1 VALPGKLVLI
11 IEDEAALA
19 SSLAYHLR
27 ANGLSVLTATDGVSG
42 LRLAQREHPD
52 LIILDVMLPTMD
64 GLEVCRRVRATSDV
78 PIIMVSAR
86 TEETDRVVGLELGAD
101 DYVTKP
107 FAMRELMARVRG
119 WLRRGVTVT
128 RVTENGRVVV
138 GGVTIDMKAHT
149 VHRGS
154 SQLPLKHR
162 EFDLL
167 CFFAQNMDQVF
178 TRQQL
183 LERVWGYDFMGNA
196 RTVDVHV
203 RWLREKIETDPGD
216 PRHLITIRGVGYK
229 LTR

>member
-86 TEETDRVVGLELGAD
+86 TEETDRVV
-101 DYVTKP
+101 
-107 FAMRELMARVRG
+107 
-119 WLRRGVTVT
+119 
-128 RVTENGRVVV
+128 
-138 GGVTIDMKAHT
+138 
-149 VHRGS
+149 
-154 SQLPLKHR
+154 
-162 EFDLL
+162 
-167 CFFAQNMDQVF
+167 
-178 TRQQL
+178 
-183 LERVWGYDFMGNA
+183 
-196 RTVDVHV
+196 
-203 RWLREKIETDPGD
+203 
-216 PRHLITIRGVGYK
+216 
-229 LTR
+229 